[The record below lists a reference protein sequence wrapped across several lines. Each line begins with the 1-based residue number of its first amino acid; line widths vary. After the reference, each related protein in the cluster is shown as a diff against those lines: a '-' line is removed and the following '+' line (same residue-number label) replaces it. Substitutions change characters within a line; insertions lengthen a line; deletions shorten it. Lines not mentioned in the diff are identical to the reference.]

1 MTQKKTK
8 PPLPVL
14 ARTSANTT
22 TNGAADTTYL
32 IDTHCHLDMGA
43 YSDDLEAILR
53 NCFAHGVRS
62 VITIGIDTESSHR
75 AVHLAARF
83 SMVRATVGIHP
94 HDVGGINDADL
105 REISALIERHS
116 DKIVG
121 YGEIGLD
128 YVKKYSPAAVQKNS
142 FSRQLD
148 LAKEHDLPVIIHD
161 REAHGDILDI
171 LKAHGPFDKGGVLH
185 CFSGDLQYAR
195 QVLDLGFHISI
206 PGIVTFKNATELKD
220 VAANIPLDRLLLETD
235 GPFLAPDPYRGKRN
249 EPLYLLYT
257 AAEIARLRGITLE
270 QMARATTRNA
280 MQLFTLDAAPPSAA
294 EIDP

>member
-8 PPLPVL
+8 PPLPDL
-14 ARTSANTT
+14 AHTPANTT
-22 TNGAADTTYL
+22 TDTTADTTYL

-43 YSDDLEAILR
+43 YSDDLEIMLR
-53 NCFAHGVRS
+53 NCFDHGVRR

-75 AVHLAARF
+75 AVNLAARF
-83 SMVRATVGIHP
+83 SMVLATVGIHP
-94 HDVGGINDADL
+94 HDVGNTDDADL
-105 REISALIERHS
+105 AEISAIIDRHY

-128 YVKKYSPAAVQKNS
+128 YVKKYSPAAVQKSS

-148 LAKEHDLPVIIHD
+148 LAKEHKLPVIIHD
-161 REAHGDILDI
+161 REAHADILAI

-270 QMARATTRNA
+270 QTAQATTRNA
-280 MQLFTLDAAPPSAA
+280 IQLFNLDAAPIRPTG
-294 EIDP
+294 D